1 MEPINEQR
9 EDHGPIQ
16 APSFRVLKQ
25 ASTGPHNPSVNSREP
40 PSHVPS
46 PQMQPDLKH
55 SGERKSILLLNFSP
69 HYFFF
74 LESETFILKF
84 SPTHT
89 FPFQFGNRSK
99 HLPHPL
105 SNALFLRYIFRN

>member
-25 ASTGPHNPSVNSREP
+25 ASIGPHIPSVNSREP
-40 PSHVPS
+40 PSPVSS
-46 PQMQPDLKH
+46 PQMPCFQMQPDLKH

-69 HYFFF
+69 HYFF
-74 LESETFILKF
+74 S
-84 SPTHT
+84 
-89 FPFQFGNRSK
+89 
-99 HLPHPL
+99 
-105 SNALFLRYIFRN
+105 